1 METSQVTLNPWFSMW
16 TRPRATIQQIV
27 TSDPFHLVLLLSAVS
42 GFLHALDRAS
52 MRDMGDKYDIT
63 TIIAIAAISGP
74 IGGIIGLYLGGAL
87 LRWVGNWMGGTGSSE
102 TIRAAIAWSSVP
114 VIWAGLLWIPAIAMF
129 GDVLFTSDTS
139 SLDGNLGLAV
149 ALIVY
154 GLIEIVIGV
163 WAIVVFLKCL
173 GQVQGFSAWMALA
186 NSIVAMLVVAV
197 PIVMVVLLFT
207 SM

>member
-1 METSQVTLNPWFSMW
+1 M
-16 TRPRATIQQIV
+16 
-27 TSDPFHLVLLLSAVS
+27 VLLLSAVS

>member
-74 IGGIIGLYLGGAL
+74 IGGIMGLYLGGAA
-87 LRWVGNWMGGTGSSE
+87 VYQHVTQ
-102 TIRAAIAWSSVP
+102 
-114 VIWAGLLWIPAIAMF
+114 
-129 GDVLFTSDTS
+129 TSWD
-139 SLDGNLGLAV
+139 
-149 ALIVY
+149 ALH
-154 GLIEIVIGV
+154 L
-163 WAIVVFLKCL
+163 
-173 GQVQGFSAWMALA
+173 
-186 NSIVAMLVVAV
+186 
-197 PIVMVVLLFT
+197 
-207 SM
+207 